1 MTAKNTNSTAEVKP
15 DAETLTVELTPQDW
29 EAILQVIE
37 LSNAPH
43 FQVKSIQTELL
54 KQLRK

>member
-1 MTAKNTNSTAEVKP
+1 MSTKNTNTTAEVKADP
-15 DAETLTVELTPQDW
+15 EMLSVELTPQDW